1 MTTDSTTPTN
11 EVGNKSTSSRHEEVL
26 DAGLRVF
33 ASKGYRGATI
43 EDIAKELGFTSAAL
57 YYYIKSKQ
65 DLLLQTVNRPIDSL
79 IESANQI
86 ESLNISSAEKLTMLI
101 ENHVLLAIER
111 RDWFTVMLRD
121 QSHLPE
127 SNIVEL
133 RNRDKHYRQLLV
145 KLIIAGNESGEFAVK
160 NPGVC
165 SMVIVG
171 ALNWTLQWVQPD
183 GVLNPKAV
191 AQEIAAT
198 LLNGIVKK

>member
-1 MTTDSTTPTN
+1 
-11 EVGNKSTSSRHEEVL
+11 
-26 DAGLRVF
+26 
-33 ASKGYRGATI
+33 
-43 EDIAKELGFTSAAL
+43 
-57 YYYIKSKQ
+57 
-65 DLLLQTVNRPIDSL
+65 
-79 IESANQI
+79 
-86 ESLNISSAEKLTMLI
+86 MLI